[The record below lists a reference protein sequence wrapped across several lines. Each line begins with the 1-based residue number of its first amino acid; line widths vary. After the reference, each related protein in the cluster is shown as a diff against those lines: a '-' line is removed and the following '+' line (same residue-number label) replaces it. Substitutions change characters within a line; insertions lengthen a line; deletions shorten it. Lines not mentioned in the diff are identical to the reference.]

1 MRRYQDPNL
10 LDVRGL
16 IFDASLKWEATG
28 LTTATLTAT
37 SRGDESVV
45 AGWSGALR
53 RDVGV
58 QVDHALR
65 RWLIWTV
72 KAGYGWDE
80 YVSDPCTCAGGEER
94 KDQRMSLGTALTYKF
109 NREFS
114 LKGEYRYDQLRSNV
128 PGVNYNANVFL
139 VGLKL
144 QR

>member
-1 MRRYQDPNL
+1 M
-10 LDVRGL
+10 
-16 IFDASLKWEATG
+16 
-28 LTTATLTAT
+28 
-37 SRGDESVV
+37 

-53 RDVGV
+53 RDIGV

-72 KAGYGWDE
+72 RAGYGFDD
-80 YVSDPCTCAGGEER
+80 YIGVLASDRR
-94 KDQRMSLGTALTYKF
+94 KRMSLGSALTYKF
-109 NREFS
+109 NRDLS